1 MINDG
6 FFTFFFLKYFTEKN
20 NNKSDI
26 KKSDIFFP
34 LDYT

>member
-1 MINDG
+1 MG
-6 FFTFFFLKYFTEKN
+6 FLLFFFLKYFTEKN

-34 LDYT
+34 WIIRKI